1 MHFCMTILL
10 TIMEPEACLL
20 CRKCVGEVWGGGVPS
35 PLGWGGG
42 VPSPLGVGFGEGAV
56 QKIFEQAENDAVV
69 SLA

>member
-35 PLGWGGG
+35 PLG
-42 VPSPLGVGFGEGAV
+42 VGFGEGAV

>member
-1 MHFCMTILL
+1 
-10 TIMEPEACLL
+10 
-20 CRKCVGEVWGGGVPS
+20 VGRGCPLPTGV
-35 PLGWGGG
+35 GRG

>member
-1 MHFCMTILL
+1 MIILL

-20 CRKCVGEVWGGGVPS
+20 CRKCVGEV
-35 PLGWGGG
+35 WGGG